1 MLSLSLRTCLGLLG
15 LSLPLGGLL
24 RLLRVHLLLT
34 RCLLG
39 RPSPGRRLR
48 RLLTLDARGLLG
60 GMGLGVER
68 LLALRRLLL
77 RLGPRLLLDRGLL
90 PRPRLSR
97 GGVSGLLPLMHG
109 LGRGLRAGA
118 LVCRSARGSAGILR
132 RSNLRSGSTR
142 HALAGT
148 LRLSRTLRLSGTV
161 LRCRALRS
169 LDVRRAALIALW
181 SVRGRPLTVALAEL
195 QR

>member
-148 LRLSRTLRLSGTV
+148 LRLSGAV

-169 LDVRRAALIALW
+169 LGVRRAALIALW